1 MKKKE
6 IPERVLLSFLGTT
19 DPIRGE
25 RDGAMLHILRHYRP
39 EVVCLLFTPEVRE
52 LAEADGR
59 YEKVFSHL
67 KTHWDG
73 YAPTVL
79 EEDFSV
85 SDVSD
90 MDELDKPLHDIMNKL
105 SREYADAEILV
116 NITSGT
122 PQMQMLLSQ
131 MVLELRYHA
140 RGIQVKTPEKKAGT
154 TARTNDSEN
163 YDIDLE
169 IECNEDERED
179 APNRCAEPKMLSVR
193 RKNQWQQVEALLNQ
207 RCFRGVIEMSPP
219 PLPENLM
226 ALVKHMAYRNDLL
239 PAEARKA
246 VRGYG
251 LSLKLYLPEAAP
263 EYQDICEYALLMKNL
278 ICSHSYTEFVLHME
292 PLTLRLQE
300 TLLNR
305 LLTDRYGYDLTH
317 VQSLYRGRMKIDPG
331 LVQTKMPDL
340 YDRLYVS
347 GTWEPRPSD
356 LSTQLCDDM
365 LDFLATQPEETED
378 FFRCYADLKD
388 VRNSLAH
395 RLCAVTADEIKNA
408 CKKTP
413 EQIISLI
420 ERCICLLFSGKGF
433 DPKIFR
439 IYENIIDY
447 IQERY

>member
-1 MKKKE
+1 MKKKD
-6 IPERVLLSFLGTT
+6 IRRQVLLSFLGTT

-52 LAEADGR
+52 LAEADER
-59 YEKVFSHL
+59 YGKVFTHL
-67 KTHWDG
+67 KAHWDG

-79 EEDFSV
+79 EQDFSV
-85 SDVSD
+85 NDVSD

-154 TARTNDSEN
+154 TVRTNDSKN

-169 IECNEDERED
+169 IECNEDEQEG
-179 APNRCAEPKMLSVR
+179 APNRCVEPEMFSVR

-207 RCFRGVIEMSPP
+207 RCFRGVLEMRPA
-219 PLPENLM
+219 PLSEELM

-239 PAEARKA
+239 PEEARKA
-246 VRGYG
+246 IRGYG
-251 LSLKLYLPEAAP
+251 LSLKLYLPENSPAH
-263 EYQDICEYALLMKNL
+263 QDICEYVLLMKNL
-278 ICSHSYTEFVLHME
+278 LCSHSYTEFVLHME

-300 TLLNR
+300 TLLNQ
-305 LLTDRYGYDLTH
+305 LLTKRYGRDLTH
-317 VQSLYRGRMKIDPG
+317 VQSPYRGRMRIEPG
-331 LVQTKMPDL
+331 LMQTKMPDL
-340 YDRLYVS
+340 YNRLYVS
-347 GTWEPRPSD
+347 GTWESRPSD

-365 LDFLATQPEETED
+365 LDFLSAQPKETEAY
-378 FFRCYADLKD
+378 FRCYADLKE

-395 RLCAVTADEIKNA
+395 RLCAVTADEIKAA
-408 CKKTP
+408 CGKKP

-420 ERCICLLFSGKGF
+420 EQCIPLLFPGCNPEVF
-433 DPKIFR
+433 H
-439 IYENIIDY
+439 IYEHIIRY
-447 IQERY
+447 IQEQY